1 ERTQILTEKF
11 FSAPAQADLTDIV
24 EGTQAPRIVPIP
36 SVIIEEELLGIINH
50 LPNGKAPGLD
60 GIPNEI
66 LKALP
71 PEFAPVL
78 AQAMST
84 RLAGGTLP
92 SRFKESI
99 TIALRKEGKKD
110 YSLPSSYRPIAL
122 ENTLAKVL
130 EKAIANRLSCAAE
143 EDELLTWHKI

>member
-1 ERTQILTEKF
+1 M
-11 FSAPAQADLTDIV
+11 
-24 EGTQAPRIVPIP
+24 PIP
-36 SVIIEEELLGIINH
+36 SVITEEELLGIINH
-50 LPNGKAPGLD
+50 LPNGKAPGSD

-71 PEFAPVL
+71 PEFAPAL
-78 AQAMST
+78 TQIMST

-110 YSLPSSYRPIAL
+110 YSLPSSYRSIAL
-122 ENTLAKVL
+122 KNTLIKVL
-130 EKAIANRLSCAAE
+130 KKAITTRLNRTAEKYKLLS
-143 EDELLTWHKI
+143 